1 MQLLDLV
8 VCEDIRFEV
17 GGKLSVMGI
26 IDEGLALPPM
36 RDNPAQPIPFKV
48 ALLLRILR
56 GAQEPTPDGF
66 KLKIE
71 QDFNVLFKTEGAL
84 KLEGPSKLLRFI
96 FQPIILQG
104 VQPGRLTVD
113 FQLLAGDKTVF
124 EASQLGYGF
133 NVGVQT
139 PPPAP
144 AA

>member
-1 MQLLDLV
+1 MHLMDLV

-48 ALLLRILR
+48 ALLLRIMR
-56 GAQEPTPDGF
+56 AVQEPAPDAF

-71 QDFNVLFKTEGAL
+71 QDFNVLFKAEGAL
-84 KLEGPSKLLRFI
+84 KLDGPSNLLRFI

-113 FQLLAGDKTVF
+113 FQLLTGGKPVF
-124 EASQLGYGF
+124 DISTLGYGF
-133 NVGVQT
+133 NVGLQA

-144 AA
+144 AG